1 MDKQLENEII
11 SLFSR
16 LIKPRDDRLNNL
28 SRLGKVLMMKAGNTQ
43 SAQVQTTNNE
53 IADNVKFI
61 EAYGFTAKPKQNSE
75 CILLNIQG
83 NPGNVVALVIG
94 NRELRFKALNDG
106 EVAMYDDSGN
116 LLHFKNGG
124 VIDFKAPATMNQT
137 AQTINVSGTTAVN
150 VNTQTAAVTAKT
162 LNVEAD
168 TAAIKAKTAT
178 VDAQTTT
185 VNGKVNLAGGGQP
198 VARLGDAVQ
207 VNVTSGSSAGTWSG
221 TITAGSTEVT
231 AG

>member
-43 SAQVQTTNNE
+43 SAQVQTANNE

>member
-43 SAQVQTTNNE
+43 SAQVQTANNE

-94 NRELRFKALNDG
+94 NRELRFKELNDG
-106 EVAMYDDSGN
+106 EVAMYDDAGN

-124 VIDFKAPATMNQT
+124 VIDFKALATMNQT

-178 VDAQTTT
+178 VDAETTT

>member
-43 SAQVQTTNNE
+43 SAQVQTANNE

-61 EAYGFTAKPKQNSE
+61 EAYGFTAKPKQNGE

-94 NRELRFKALNDG
+94 NRELRFKELNDG
-106 EVAMYDDSGN
+106 EVAMYDDAGN

-178 VDAQTTT
+178 VDAETTT
-185 VNGKVNLAGGGQP
+185 VNGKVNLAGGGQG
-198 VARLGDAVQ
+198 VARLGDAVDP
-207 VNVTSGSSAGTWSG
+207 VTHKGSITSA
-221 TITAGSTEVT
+221 STEVT

>member
-43 SAQVQTTNNE
+43 SAQVQTANNE

-94 NRELRFKALNDG
+94 NRELRFKKLNDG
-106 EVAMYDDSGN
+106 EVAMYDDSGK

-124 VIDFKAPATMNQT
+124 IIEFKATETLNKR
-137 AQTINVSGTTAVN
+137 AQTINSSR
-150 VNTQTAAVTAKT
+150 QT
-162 LNVEAD
+162 
-168 TAAIKAKTAT
+168 
-178 VDAQTTT
+178 
-185 VNGKVNLAGGGQP
+185 P
-198 VARLGDAVQ
+198 
-207 VNVTSGSSAGTWSG
+207 VNVTQQ
-221 TITAGSTEVT
+221 TAHVT
-231 AG
+231 ATN

>member
-43 SAQVQTTNNE
+43 SAQVQTANNE

-94 NRELRFKALNDG
+94 NRELRFKKLNDG